1 MAITASADVPIGDRP
16 CALGRCSLGN
26 KGAALAHERRN
37 ATDGSKR
44 CQRARFG
51 QG

>member
-1 MAITASADVPIGDRP
+1 MAITASSGVQIGGRPNALDRYFP
-16 CALGRCSLGN
+16 R
-26 KGAALAHERRN
+26 E
-37 ATDGSKR
+37 ATDRAQR